1 MKEQTVTFFG
11 HRDAPDSISS
21 ALKEKIIEM
30 ITTIGIKDFYVGNNG
45 NFDFYV
51 QGVLENIVKKHN
63 DIRFSVVLSTIN
75 ETAIGAKQK
84 YTVFPEGLENAL
96 PKFAISKRNDWM
108 INNSQIV
115 ITYVR
120 HNFSNSHKWLEKAK
134 KKGLRVI
141 NL

>member
-1 MKEQTVTFFG
+1 MVCTFFG
-11 HRDAPDSISS
+11 HKDAPSSIKMR
-21 ALKEKIIEM
+21 LEEIIEALINEGM
-30 ITTIGIKDFYVGNNG
+30 NNYYVGNNG

-75 ETAIGAKQK
+75 ETAIGTKQK

-96 PKFAISKRNDWM
+96 PKFAILKRNDWM

-134 KKGLRVI
+134 KKGLGVI
-141 NL
+141 NLGDA

>member
-1 MKEQTVTFFG
+1 MVCTFFG
-11 HRDAPDSISS
+11 HKDAPSSIKMR
-21 ALKEKIIEM
+21 LEEIIEAL
-30 ITTIGIKDFYVGNNG
+30 INEGVKNYYVGNNG

-75 ETAIGAKQK
+75 ETAIGTKQK

-141 NL
+141 NLGDA

>member
-1 MKEQTVTFFG
+1 MVCTFFG
-11 HRDAPDSISS
+11 HKDAPSSIKMR
-21 ALKEKIIEM
+21 LEEIIEAL
-30 ITTIGIKDFYVGNNG
+30 INEGVKNYYVGNNG

-75 ETAIGAKQK
+75 ETAIGTKQK
-84 YTVFPEGLENAL
+84 YTVFPEELENAL
-96 PKFAISKRNDWM
+96 PKFAILKRNDWM

-141 NL
+141 NLGDA

>member
-1 MKEQTVTFFG
+1 MVCTFFG
-11 HRDAPDSISS
+11 HKDAPSSIKMR
-21 ALKEKIIEM
+21 LEEIIEAL
-30 ITTIGIKDFYVGNNG
+30 INEGVKNYYVGNNG

-75 ETAIGAKQK
+75 ETAIRTKQK

-141 NL
+141 NLGDA

>member
-1 MKEQTVTFFG
+1 MVCTFFG
-11 HRDAPDSISS
+11 HKDAPS
-21 ALKEKIIEM
+21 AIKMRLEEIIETL
-30 ITTIGIKDFYVGNNG
+30 INEGIKNYYVGNNG
-45 NFDFYV
+45 DFDFYV
-51 QGVLENIVKKHN
+51 QGVLENIVKKH
-63 DIRFSVVLSTIN
+63 DDVRFSVVLSAIN
-75 ETAIGAKQK
+75 ETAIGTKQK

-120 HNFSNSHKWLEKAK
+120 HNFSNSHKWLEKAE

-141 NL
+141 NLGDT

>member
-1 MKEQTVTFFG
+1 MVCTFFG
-11 HRDAPDSISS
+11 HKDAPSSIKMR
-21 ALKEKIIEM
+21 LEEIIEAL
-30 ITTIGIKDFYVGNNG
+30 INEGVKNYYVGNNG

-75 ETAIGAKQK
+75 ETAIGTKQK

-134 KKGLRVI
+134 NKGLRVI
-141 NL
+141 NLGDA

>member
-1 MKEQTVTFFG
+1 MVCTFFG
-11 HRDAPDSISS
+11 HKDAPSSIKMR
-21 ALKEKIIEM
+21 LEEIIEAL
-30 ITTIGIKDFYVGNNG
+30 INEGVKNYYVGNNG

-75 ETAIGAKQK
+75 ETAIGTKQK
-84 YTVFPEGLENAL
+84 YTLFPEGLENAL

-120 HNFSNSHKWLEKAK
+120 HNFSNSPKWLEKAK
-134 KKGLRVI
+134 KKGLGVI
-141 NL
+141 NLGDA

>member
-1 MKEQTVTFFG
+1 MVCTFFG
-11 HRDAPDSISS
+11 HKDAPSNIKMR
-21 ALKEKIIEM
+21 LEEIIEAL
-30 ITTIGIKDFYVGNNG
+30 INEGVKNFYVGNNG

>member
-1 MKEQTVTFFG
+1 MVCTFFG
-11 HRDAPDSISS
+11 HKDAPSSIKMR
-21 ALKEKIIEM
+21 LEEIIEAL
-30 ITTIGIKDFYVGNNG
+30 INEGVKNYYVGNNG

-75 ETAIGAKQK
+75 ETAIGTKQK

-96 PKFAISKRNDWM
+96 PKYAISKRNDWM

-141 NL
+141 NLGDA